1 MSPNRYECVELRLSN
16 KADCS
21 ILALMASYLIHGLW
35 LPVSGLSLWIEQVDG
50 HKIITPQA
58 VPEGTFPEAIEK
70 MLEKKSF
77 RTRSRV
83 YLRTPKGKNVELMA
97 PMARFGPADAVHALS
112 QLAYL
117 DDEEQRKVVPAEQRA
132 TIAPDLM
139 WIIRAY
145 RGLTR
150 FARAGRV
157 TIRLSYQAGE
167 WYPMWQLANGLG
179 ERGWLAEMVAAAPGI
194 LSINNR
200 SLSED
205 LADDL
210 THWIVYTQLADLM
223 QAPRPYP
230 WHEFAKSLLQTTPIA
245 RGRAQLLRGLNE
257 WKDSINAVDLGM
269 VFIVEEPFETE
280 TEVDDSPTAPQSSE
294 SALWPVRV
302 CVRSGADSPRP
313 VKEGRIDRSSMEKL
327 KESRRRAMSISPRL
341 DPNNSRTPAYFDEGA
356 GDWDIY
362 LDTTALVEFVSEDA
376 AALKAAGYTVM
387 LPKAWTQMSTSAT
400 LVTKEIRGDSPL
412 QKRLG
417 MDQLVEYD
425 WQLSVG
431 DVELS
436 EEEMQQLVNSKTGL
450 IRLRGEWVMA
460 DRSALGKITEYMEQ
474 LAENSKAHK
483 RKELDA
489 LAREAERMRLLEEP
503 GWQDKVA
510 EVERKLEEFNSELEE
525 DDADF
530 GVATMSELRELALE
544 AMAQEPIEFTGSQ
557 WHASM
562 LGGMETP
569 APTRVD
575 IPGTVDAELR
585 EYQRRGVDW
594 LYWMSKNNVGAVL
607 ADDMGLGKTLQLLT
621 LLAVERARG
630 EAQGPTLVVA
640 PTSVVGNWARE
651 AHRFVPDLKVMVH
664 HGANRA
670 KDRELIEQ
678 AEKHDLVV
686 TSYGTISR
694 DFKVLGSV
702 EWDRVVLD
710 EAQAIKNASTRS
722 SKAVRSLP
730 SRHRIAL
737 TGTPVE
743 NRLSEMRSILD
754 FCNPGVLGSA
764 TFFRNHF
771 ASAIE
776 KYQDED
782 MAERLRKLTAPF
794 ILRRLKTDT
803 AIIDDLPEK
812 TEEILT
818 VTMTSEQAALYKAL
832 VDDIQL
838 RMENAPKGMAL
849 RGLVLASLTRIK
861 QICNHPAHYLGDGS
875 SVTSKGKH
883 RSGKVEKL
891 MEILDSAVTHDERV
905 LIFTQYKAFGDILQ
919 PYLSAQLG
927 AKIPFLHGGVS
938 KNRRDNMVT
947 EFQAADGPPAMI
959 LSLKAGGTGLNLTAA
974 NIVVHMD
981 RWWNPAVENQA
992 TDRAFRIG
1000 QSKNV
1005 QVYKM
1010 ITAGTLEESIQEI
1023 LDGKTQLAGAV
1034 VGEGEGWI
1042 TELDPE
1048 QLAQLMSYRER
1059 ES

>member
-1 MSPNRYECVELRLSN
+1 M
-16 KADCS
+16 
-21 ILALMASYLIHGLW
+21 
-35 LPVSGLSLWIEQVDG
+35 
-50 HKIITPQA
+50 
-58 VPEGTFPEAIEK
+58 
-70 MLEKKSF
+70 
-77 RTRSRV
+77 
-83 YLRTPKGKNVELMA
+83 
-97 PMARFGPADAVHALS
+97 
-112 QLAYL
+112 
-117 DDEEQRKVVPAEQRA
+117 
-132 TIAPDLM
+132 
-139 WIIRAY
+139 
-145 RGLTR
+145 
-150 FARAGRV
+150 
-157 TIRLSYQAGE
+157 
-167 WYPMWQLANGLG
+167 
-179 ERGWLAEMVAAAPGI
+179 
-194 LSINNR
+194 
-200 SLSED
+200 
-205 LADDL
+205 
-210 THWIVYTQLADLM
+210 
-223 QAPRPYP
+223 
-230 WHEFAKSLLQTTPIA
+230 
-245 RGRAQLLRGLNE
+245 
-257 WKDSINAVDLGM
+257 
-269 VFIVEEPFETE
+269 
-280 TEVDDSPTAPQSSE
+280 
-294 SALWPVRV
+294 
-302 CVRSGADSPRP
+302 
-313 VKEGRIDRSSMEKL
+313 
-327 KESRRRAMSISPRL
+327 
-341 DPNNSRTPAYFDEGA
+341 
-356 GDWDIY
+356 
-362 LDTTALVEFVSEDA
+362 
-376 AALKAAGYTVM
+376 
-387 LPKAWTQMSTSAT
+387 
-400 LVTKEIRGDSPL
+400 
-412 QKRLG
+412 
-417 MDQLVEYD
+417 
-425 WQLSVG
+425 
-431 DVELS
+431 
-436 EEEMQQLVNSKTGL
+436 
-450 IRLRGEWVMA
+450 
-460 DRSALGKITEYMEQ
+460 
-474 LAENSKAHK
+474 

-489 LAREAERMRLLEEP
+489 LAREAERMRMLEEP

-510 EVERKLEEFNSELEE
+510 EVERKLEEFNSALEE

-530 GVATMSELRELALE
+530 GVATMAELRELALE

-557 WHASM
+557 WHSSM

-575 IPGTVDAELR
+575 IPDTVHAELR

-607 ADDMGLGKTLQLLT
+607 ADDMGLGKTLQLLA

-630 EAQGPTLVVA
+630 EAKGPTLVVA

-694 DFKVLGSV
+694 DFKVLGMV

-722 SKAVRSLP
+722 SKAVRSLA

-838 RMENAPKGMAL
+838 RMETAPKGMAL

-905 LIFTQYKAFGDILQ
+905 LVFTQYKAFGDILQ

-927 AKIPFLHGGVS
+927 SKIPFLHGGVS
-938 KNRRDNMVT
+938 KNRRDDMVT

-974 NIVVHMD
+974 NVVVHMD

-1010 ITAGTLEESIQEI
+1010 ITAGTLEESIQDI

-1042 TELDPE
+1042 TELAPE